1 MNSSASLDKSII
13 LDSTLSRGEVR
24 RRFIDGLSA
33 DLNLA
38 VASANTLAVLLIDLQ
53 RFSMINRAIGYDA
66 GDEVLLYAQKTIA
79 DSIPKASIIGRLG
92 DNQFGLI
99 IPDLKSAAL
108 ITLAIEK
115 IRAALRQPIQ
125 FNGEDIS
132 LECHA
137 GYALYPKQMLDANML
152 LMEAE
157 ASLLRNKLEGT
168 EAYFEEQH
176 EDTEKPESW
185 KLEKHLKKALD
196 SNSLSFYYQPKID
209 VNTLKPMG
217 MESLVRWHC
226 DELGTILPDEFIPLA
241 EQTSLINEITQ
252 WAIKTALRE
261 KQGFDKIYPDLSV
274 SVNVSSTDIY
284 DKNLIANL
292 QSALGI
298 WDIAADSLTLEV
310 TESVLLEN
318 TELAL
323 KHLQQA
329 RDLGVKISI
338 DDFGTGFSS
347 LAYFKELPAD
357 ELKIDK
363 AFITNLCD
371 NADDV
376 AIVEFI
382 IALAHKFNI
391 YVVAEG
397 VEDQAT
403 FERLKMLGCDYVQGH
418 YFSKPLPQR
427 EFITWLLAQK
437 QEEQKRA

>member
-1 MNSSASLDKSII
+1 MNFSDSLEKSLV
-13 LDSTLSRGEVR
+13 LDSTLSRGEMR
-24 RRFIDGLSA
+24 RRFLDGLSA
-33 DLNLA
+33 DLNTA
-38 VASANTLAVLLIDLQ
+38 MASGSTLAVLLIDLQ
-53 RFSMINRAIGYDA
+53 RFAMINRAIGYDA
-66 GDEVLLYAQKTIA
+66 GDEVLIYVQKIIA
-79 DSIPKASIIGRLG
+79 ENIPKASIIGRLG

-99 IPDLKSAAL
+99 IPDLKSAPL
-108 ITLAIEK
+108 ITLAVEK
-115 IRAALRQPIQ
+115 IRTALKQPMQ
-125 FNGEDIS
+125 FNGEDVS
-132 LECHA
+132 LDCHA
-137 GYALYPKQMLDANML
+137 GYALYPKHMLDANML

-157 ASLLRNKLEGT
+157 ASLFRAKLEGT
-168 EAYFEEQH
+168 GSYFDEQP
-176 EDTEKPESW
+176 DKAEKPESW
-185 KLEKHLKKALD
+185 RLEKHLKRALD
-196 SNSLSFYYQPKID
+196 SNSLTFYYQPKVD
-209 VNTLKPMG
+209 VNTLKPIG
-217 MESLVRWHC
+217 MESLVRWHS
-226 DELGTILPDEFIPLA
+226 DELGIILPDEFIPLA
-241 EQTSLINEITQ
+241 EQTTLINEITQ

-261 KQGFDKIYPDLSV
+261 KQGFDKVYPGLSV

-298 WDIAADSLTLEV
+298 WAIEAESLTLEV

-323 KHLQQA
+323 KQLHQA

-347 LAYFKELPAD
+347 LAYFKDLPAD

-363 AFITNLCD
+363 SFITNLCN

-397 VEDQAT
+397 VEDKDT
-403 FERLKMLGCDYVQGH
+403 FERLKSLGCDYVQGH

-427 EFITWLLAQK
+427 DFISWLLK
-437 QEEQKRA
+437 NK